1 MYEYLKGQFIK
12 NTPSTVILEV
22 QGVGYRIFFSPSQLH
37 RLPSEGQ
44 ELLLYISAIYREA
57 EQTLYGFITQQ
68 ERDFFEML
76 LTISGIGPKTA
87 LAILSSLSPA
97 DMQSAVMRN
106 SISDLCKVPGIGKK
120 TAERM
125 LIDLRDKLP
134 LLMTHSVPE
143 NPLSS
148 PFEPKKLKIQDAM
161 SALVNLGYSQAI
173 AQKAIQ
179 KSLKEINEESD
190 FDLTLLIT
198 HSLRNV

>member
-12 NTPSTVILEV
+12 STPSTVILEV
-22 QGVGYRIFFSPSQLH
+22 QGVGYRVFFSPSQLH
-37 RLPSEGQ
+37 RLPSGGQ
-44 ELLLYISAIYREA
+44 ELLLYIAAIYREA
-57 EQTLYGFITQQ
+57 EQTLYGFMTQQ

-87 LAILSSLSPA
+87 LAILSSLSPV
-97 DMQSAVMRN
+97 DMQNAVMRN

-134 LLMTHSVPE
+134 LLMTHSIPE
-143 NPLSS
+143 NTLSS
-148 PFEPKKLKIQDAM
+148 PFDPKKLKIQDAM

-179 KSLKEINEESD
+179 KSLKEIDEESD